1 MEAIPAGATH
11 GAPPLMHLDRRAKT
25 EILVAILLA
34 LFLGALDQTIVGV
47 ALPTIATKLG
57 GAELYAWSITIYLL
71 TSTITGP
78 FYGKLSDLFGRK
90 PMLIF
95 GVSVFLLGSA
105 LSGLSQNMEMLILFR
120 GIQGIGAGALFP
132 VALAVI
138 GDLYTPAERGKYQ
151 GLFGAVFGVSSIIG
165 PLLGGFLTE
174 QVGWQWIFYVN
185 LPIGLVSLV
194 VIWRLLPNIRR
205 EGASRNLDYL
215 GAAVFTFAISF
226 LLLGLSNKGSGEWTD
241 PVVGGF
247 ILLGLL
253 GSLVFLLVE
262 SRAAEPIVP
271 LRLFRNQ
278 TYATSIAA
286 TFFAAFGF
294 FAAIIWL
301 PLWFQF
307 VEGASPTNSGL
318 YALPLLAGL
327 IVSSMASGILVARTG
342 RYKAILVGA
351 VVTMLAGL
359 WLMSNLRFDTP
370 LPVIWAWMFVA
381 GAGVGPTLSVFTI
394 SVQNAVPVR
403 DLGAATG
410 NLTFFRQIGGSIA
423 LALTG
428 TVLADTVAERI
439 PTEMAAAGVPAPLIS
454 GFTASGQGV
463 DFQATVGTDLGQ
475 TILAGIPAA
484 FRGQVEP
491 FIGNIVE
498 GIHRAFSLAVAQTFT
513 LGLLVSLVALAAVL
527 LMREIPLR
535 TYAPAEAPADGDDPG
550 RPAARLGAERP
561 ASAAD

>member
-1 MEAIPAGATH
+1 MEAIPAGANH

-185 LPIGLVSLV
+185 LPIGLVSLF

-327 IVSSMASGILVARTG
+327 IVSSIASGILVARTG

-370 LPVIWAWMFVA
+370 LPLIWAWMFVA

-403 DLGAATG
+403 DL
-410 NLTFFRQIGGSIA
+410 
-423 LALTG
+423 
-428 TVLADTVAERI
+428 
-439 PTEMAAAGVPAPLIS
+439 
-454 GFTASGQGV
+454 
-463 DFQATVGTDLGQ
+463 
-475 TILAGIPAA
+475 
-484 FRGQVEP
+484 
-491 FIGNIVE
+491 
-498 GIHRAFSLAVAQTFT
+498 
-513 LGLLVSLVALAAVL
+513 
-527 LMREIPLR
+527 
-535 TYAPAEAPADGDDPG
+535 
-550 RPAARLGAERP
+550 
-561 ASAAD
+561 